1 MPHYLREWIFPAI
14 LFLIGLFIPI
24 DETGFGGP
32 GVYIAKF
39 FIGIGCALVGM
50 FFQTIFSYVIVSAI
64 RGRMGFLK
72 GEKRHL
78 SVILMLAAEVVKADG
93 KIDDREIKVIKERL
107 SKDFKEER
115 VEGYMKE
122 FQLYL
127 DIDESLSEM
136 CKIVHNDF
144 NESAKAHLMYLLI
157 HLATADGLLS
167 DSELEI
173 IRKIAK
179 YSRIKSATYFHV
191 FKTFE
196 FKREQNFRQKSQQQ
210 SGQRKS
216 RPSVTEL
223 RKAYELIGVAE
234 NATMD
239 EIKKAY
245 RKLAKIHHP
254 DKVSHLGEEHQN
266 IAKEKF
272 QIIVDAYDTIKE
284 KRGV

>member
-1 MPHYLREWIFPAI
+1 MPKYLREWIFPAI
-14 LFLIGLFIPI
+14 LFLIGLYIPI
-24 DETGFGGP
+24 DGKGFGGP
-32 GVYIAKF
+32 GVYVAKF
-39 FIGIGCALVGM
+39 FIGIGCALVGL
-50 FFQTIFSYVIVSAI
+50 FFQTIFSFVVVSAV
-64 RGRMGFLK
+64 RGRLGFLK

-78 SVILMLAAEVVKADG
+78 SMILMLAAEVVKADG
-93 KIDDREIKVIKERL
+93 KIDESELKVIEERL
-107 SKDFKEER
+107 SKEFKEER
-115 VEGYMKE
+115 AER
-122 FQLYL
+122 YL
-127 DIDESLSEM
+127 DEFKAYLDTDISIQEMGKIIDFDFDEST
-136 CKIVHNDF
+136 
-144 NESAKAHLMYLLI
+144 KAHLMYLLI
-157 HLATADGLLS
+157 SLATADGLLS
-167 DSELEI
+167 DSELEV

-179 YSRIKSATYFHV
+179 YGRIKSSTYFHI

-216 RPSVTEL
+216 RPSATAL

-234 NATMD
+234 SASMD

-254 DKVSHLGEEHQN
+254 DKVSHLGEEHQT

-272 QIIVDAYDTIKE
+272 QTIVDAYDLIKE